1 MIRHEDHPELAF
13 LESSDLSRQLSA
25 ETIERARVA
34 FLATKQ
40 PIDRVARELGLI
52 PDQVLCAAMAGY
64 LDVQWTSDVGV
75 VDEGALELLGFDF
88 AVKNAILPV
97 SSGEGAIAIAMA
109 DPFDQSAFDA
119 VSYFLETDVVM
130 AIMPRPIIEAF
141 FRERGE
147 NAETI
152 DDATS
157 VLDAGDDDID
167 RLLDIAREAP
177 VVKFV
182 SRAIQ
187 RAVDDKATDIH
198 VEPLEDSVRLRMR
211 KDGILETFD
220 TAPRSL
226 AAGIASRIKILA
238 KLNIAERRL
247 PQDGRLRVSVRGQD
261 VDFRVSV
268 VPTIHGETIVLR
280 ILDRT
285 TVKLE
290 LSALGYSREGIA
302 QIARIMKR
310 PNGIFL
316 LTGPTGSGKTTTLYS
331 ILDQL
336 NDAKSK
342 IFTAEDPIEYRM
354 RGVTQLQVDPGIGL
368 SFASALRS
376 ILRQDPDIILVGEIR
391 DEETAKIAVQ
401 AALTGHLVLSTLHTN
416 SAVGAIN
423 RLRDMGIENYLLAAT
438 LRGVIGQRLVRR
450 RCSACAGVTAPSACL
465 SCHASG
471 YSGRQAVYEILEC
484 DEVLQTGIN
493 EGASEQEL
501 QRIAVEA
508 GMRPVSLHAREL
520 LDRGVTTKEEVARV
534 LDLVS
539 T

>member
-1 MIRHEDHPELAF
+1 
-13 LESSDLSRQLSA
+13 
-25 ETIERARVA
+25 
-34 FLATKQ
+34 
-40 PIDRVARELGLI
+40 
-52 PDQVLCAAMAGY
+52 
-64 LDVQWTSDVGV
+64 
-75 VDEGALELLGFDF
+75 
-88 AVKNAILPV
+88 
-97 SSGEGAIAIAMA
+97 MA
-109 DPFDQSAFDA
+109 DPFDRSAFDA
-119 VSYFLETDVVM
+119 VSYFLENEVVM

-141 FRERGE
+141 FQERGE
-147 NAETI
+147 RAETI
-152 DDATS
+152 DDTTS
-157 VLDAGDDDID
+157 VLEAGDDDID

-198 VEPLEDSVRLRMR
+198 VEPMEDSVRLRMR

-220 TAPRSL
+220 NAPRSL
-226 AAGIASRIKILA
+226 AAGITSRIKILA

-290 LSALGYSREGIA
+290 LSALGYTRESVA
-302 QIARIMKR
+302 QITRIMKR

-316 LTGPTGSGKTTTLYS
+316 LTGPTGSGKTTTLYA

-438 LRGVIGQRLVRR
+438 LRGVIGQRLVRKQ
-450 RCSACAGVTAPSACL
+450 CATCAGVTSPSACL
-465 SCHASG
+465 SCHGSG

-501 QRIAVEA
+501 QRVAVKA
-508 GMRPVSLHAREL
+508 GMRSVSVHAREL
-520 LDRGVTTKEEVARV
+520 LDHGVTTKEEVARV